1 MKRSLLWR
9 PNERDGV
16 SNHQPLDCF
25 LNRLFRRRSR
35 KHQSSASMA
44 FVRGIHRRLVNSPYK
59 EPITR
64 KMFPF
69 DDVIMYS
76 KYHKIYTHLCFVFV
90 VVTLSVRSRFVYTCL
105 YEFISPRF
113 ASVELDRC
121 HNASEI
127 TQTRVKLANNKSHQ
141 NTRNLV
147 LEKHKKRYENI
158 CWRCHSFSICIERLH
173 SQNKSICVCGEKFYL
188 RKFSTESKFIW
199 RKLRHESRT
208 LYLT

>member
-1 MKRSLLWR
+1 
-9 PNERDGV
+9 
-16 SNHQPLDCF
+16 
-25 LNRLFRRRSR
+25 
-35 KHQSSASMA
+35 
-44 FVRGIHRRLVNSPYK
+44 
-59 EPITR
+59 
-64 KMFPF
+64 MF
-69 DDVIMYS
+69 
-76 KYHKIYTHLCFVFV
+76 CFV
-90 VVTLSVRSRFVYTCL
+90 VVTCL

-113 ASVELDRC
+113 ASVELDRR

-208 LYLT
+208 LYFDDVKFWLNNYSGIPWVLRCPHSPALDCSLKNLVRVNKAFTKAMNDQWISHTIDQYGGKCFAIMTWLWSNGLRDYRILRRISRNA